1 MSAFRHNFRARI
13 DLSQYYDDSRK
24 YSFVLVQ
31 SSRMGSVEGLKK
43 HITKLFNI
51 EEPFDLMH
59 NGTTYLP
66 PNEDIEIVYPSESII
81 VQPKQNLYKDSLCDH
96 KAAISQN
103 GLSCSEK
110 EIEKS
115 VNSASQVIQEK
126 ILNRQNKEVQVNIS
140 TKEMSTVRL
149 NNGSTLM
156 EIDDSRFKFNF
167 KRKYEVDE
175 AETNSEADISKSA
188 SLNSNINKSKSFKK
202 HESSVEEL
210 NKSQAKPNE
219 DLFIDNKLNK
229 DIINTDTTM
238 YYSFVQESENGS
250 SINSKTMEST
260 VTGDNTFETSD
271 CLLKR
276 KRIRRKK
283 QKKHQETECNNSTK
297 EEHKSMKPKIINSLI
312 LSSGKHIRFD
322 SQQINENPEQPSN
335 IFNKTDP
342 SKDLLTLLELR
353 NSSTPITFTNKK
365 HLKNKAPSGEIEKTK
380 WKQKIESSI
389 NETLSETE
397 LQASKNNK
405 KSSVDDID
413 ATETPSTTDIDED
426 MIKHIDNLPILTSRV
441 HLHDII
447 AFKMLKMGVDY
458 TPQASKFI
466 IGKVIST
473 CPEKLTTTFKII
485 RGKNEVQLPIGKF
498 TLPEDESTVV
508 EDTITLNDA
517 QLITPRVMS

>member
-156 EIDDSRFKFNF
+156 EIDDSSMQEVSNGFKFNF

-312 LSSGKHIRFD
+312 LSS
-322 SQQINENPEQPSN
+322 
-335 IFNKTDP
+335 
-342 SKDLLTLLELR
+342 ELR